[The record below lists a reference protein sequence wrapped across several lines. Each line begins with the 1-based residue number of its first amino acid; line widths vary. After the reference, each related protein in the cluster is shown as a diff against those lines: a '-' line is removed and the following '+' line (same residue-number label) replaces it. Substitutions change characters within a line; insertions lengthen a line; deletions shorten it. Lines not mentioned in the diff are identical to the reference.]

1 MLLVS
6 RTTLWSRVQ
15 NLESST
21 NRYTTISDAELDELI
36 PIDKER
42 LSKLGNQHDAGKPT
56 QQKCFC
62 PT

>member
-21 NRYTTISDAELDELI
+21 NHYTTISDAELDELI
-36 PIDKER
+36 PIDKEM